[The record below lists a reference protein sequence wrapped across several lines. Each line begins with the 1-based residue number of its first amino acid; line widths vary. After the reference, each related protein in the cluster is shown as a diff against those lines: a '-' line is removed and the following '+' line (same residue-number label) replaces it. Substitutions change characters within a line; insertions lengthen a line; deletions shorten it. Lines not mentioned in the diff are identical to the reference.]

1 MSDQGQG
8 LLSHYYIGF
17 VCFVLILGP
26 DISRAF
32 TGPLVL
38 WFYFSIFLWP
48 FSVTIATTKLKSILN
63 QITLIIQLMK
73 HLKENDVQKLSFLF
87 SEGGGQK
94 TGFMHVLLYDWSL
107 KTLSHRYYW
116 QNDAAFQFPLA

>member
-1 MSDQGQG
+1 MSNQGQG
-8 LLSHYYIGF
+8 SLSHYYIGF

-87 SEGGGQK
+87 SEGGAKNGLYARPSLWLVAQNA
-94 TGFMHVLLYDWSL
+94 FSQVLLA
-107 KTLSHRYYW
+107 K
-116 QNDAAFQFPLA
+116 